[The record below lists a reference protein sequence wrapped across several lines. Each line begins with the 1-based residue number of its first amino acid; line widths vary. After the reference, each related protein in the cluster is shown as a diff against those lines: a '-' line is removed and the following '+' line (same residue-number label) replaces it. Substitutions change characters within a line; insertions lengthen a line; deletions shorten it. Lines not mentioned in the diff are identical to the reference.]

1 MTLRK
6 VPKLDDVAK
15 YVYELANGEALKI
28 SGERLERNA
37 RFVEYLRVHDE
48 QGKYTS
54 AKNKRM
60 WEEPIETE
68 MEIEEVQ
75 SDAGEPMEEDD

>member
-1 MTLRK
+1 M
-6 VPKLDDVAK
+6 PKLDDVAK
-15 YVYELANGEALKI
+15 YVYELANREALRI

-37 RFVEYLRVHDE
+37 RFAEYLKVHDE

-54 AKNKRM
+54 TKNKRM

-68 MEIEEVQ
+68 MEMEEVQ
-75 SDAGEPMEEDD
+75 SDAGELMEEDD